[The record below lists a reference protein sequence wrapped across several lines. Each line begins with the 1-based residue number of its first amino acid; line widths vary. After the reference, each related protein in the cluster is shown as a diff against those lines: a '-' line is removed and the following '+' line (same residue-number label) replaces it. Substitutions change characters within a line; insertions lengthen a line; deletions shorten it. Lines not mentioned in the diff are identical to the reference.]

1 MEKRSIEACIISARG
16 LKRSNPLC
24 KLRTL
29 CVAWINPEHK
39 YCSNIDKIGNTHPTW
54 NMKFSC
60 ILDARE
66 LEEDP
71 ELASLHVEVHSQEP
85 LFHYSKL
92 ECSATIPLKEFVA
105 QSNNADEDYTE
116 SASFQ
121 LRTPSGKA
129 RGMVDVWI
137 RVGRRFDPQAPYDQ
151 GYSTN
156 GISSED
162 SGEPVTAYPA
172 DLTPSM
178 PSGRPDNFP
187 PPKFPYTYPLEE
199 TPASVPAPAPAQ
211 GPSRPPR
218 NSYYPRPPPVRP
230 PMASQPVPP
239 FMGSWPTENYIGL
252 PGSRPAGN
260 NYAGAGQHQGLG
272 LGAGVLAGAAAGG
285 LMFGLDGT
293 PLQNG
298 LGDSIMSQFHGGS
311 LSISSDPF
319 FSM

>member
-1 MEKRSIEACIISARG
+1 MENRSIEVCIISARG
-16 LKRSNPLC
+16 LKRSNPLY

-39 YCSNIDKIGNTHPTW
+39 YCSKIDKIGDTHPTW

-60 ILDARE
+60 IVDALK
-66 LEEDP
+66 LEEDK
-71 ELASLHVEVHSQEP
+71 ELASLQVEVHSQEP

-92 ECSATIPLKEFVA
+92 ACSATIPLKEFVA
-105 QSNNADEDYTE
+105 KSNNADGEYTE

-129 RGMVDVWI
+129 RGLVDVWI
-137 RVGRRFDPQAPYDQ
+137 KVGRRFDPQASYDS
-151 GYSTN
+151 GSSTSTN
-156 GISSED
+156 GITFEED
-162 SGEPVTAYPA
+162 AEPVTAYPA
-172 DLTPSM
+172 APPSKM
-178 PSGRPDNFP
+178 PSGRPGNFP
-187 PPKFPYTYPLEE
+187 PPNFPYTYPVQE
-199 TPASVPAPAPAQ
+199 TPASAQ
-211 GPSRPPR
+211 GPAGPPH
-218 NSYYPRPPPVRP
+218 NFNYPRPPIRP

-239 FMGSWPTENYIGL
+239 FMGSWPQENYIGL
-252 PGSRPAGN
+252 PGSRPARN

-272 LGAGVLAGAAAGG
+272 LGAGALAGAAAGG

-293 PLQNG
+293 ALQNG
-298 LGDSIMSQFHGGS
+298 LSDSIMSQFHGGS